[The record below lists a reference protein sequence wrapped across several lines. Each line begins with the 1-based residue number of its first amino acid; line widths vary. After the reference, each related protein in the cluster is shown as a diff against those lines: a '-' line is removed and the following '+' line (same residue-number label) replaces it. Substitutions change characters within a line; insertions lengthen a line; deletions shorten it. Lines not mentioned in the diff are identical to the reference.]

1 MRCIENAALRGV
13 DVRIVIPHI
22 PDKKMVFE
30 LSRNSAEILTKSNVL
45 VYEYEPGF
53 VHAKSY
59 IADDLVGI
67 VGTINL
73 DYRSLTHHFE
83 NGVWFYN
90 EDFVKTIKEDF
101 NEMFEK
107 SILINN
113 KKYKVNI
120 FRKILRSLLKL
131 ISPLL

>member
-1 MRCIENAALRGV
+1 M
-13 DVRIVIPHI
+13 
-22 PDKKMVFE
+22 KKSIRV
-30 LSRNSAEILTKSNVL
+30 
-45 VYEYEPGF
+45 
-53 VHAKSY
+53 
-59 IADDLVGI
+59 
-67 VGTINL
+67 
-73 DYRSLTHHFE
+73 FE

-90 EDFVKTIKEDF
+90 EYFVKAIKEDF

-120 FRKILRSLLKL
+120 FKRVLRALLKL